1 MAWLKSEIKKQFLKE
16 SNSMYMNNSRYIAS
30 LLETNKVFNINSNN
44 TKIGE
49 FYFIFYNLNS
59 KLSKMEQIIPC
70 IYLGEIDT
78 IEGKKSLCFSFN
90 FLPVAIRTIFI
101 DKILEKYDKN
111 LIKNNL
117 LEKNINDEK
126 NYKELN
132 FNYMYKALK
141 SIGFEY
147 AIREILTDKIN
158 KIFKISTKDLVKF
171 ITMNTYLF
179 TNVPEDKLAQI
190 WVNKLKDKDER
201 EKEFLKKLIGD
212 FEKMTSEI
220 QKSIVEQQQNISN
233 NIDYIKNLKYK

>member
-111 LIKNNL
+111 LIKSNL

-190 WVNKLKDKDER
+190 WVSKLKDKDER

>member
-16 SNSMYMNNSRYIAS
+16 SNAMYMNNSRYIAS
-30 LLETNKVFNINSNN
+30 LLDTNKVLNINSKN
-44 TKIGE
+44 TKKGE
-49 FYFIFYNLNS
+49 FYFILYNLAG
-59 KLSKMEQIIPC
+59 KISKMEQIIPC

-78 IEGKKSLCFSFN
+78 LEGKKSLCFSFN

-101 DKILEKYDKN
+101 DKLLEKYDKN
-111 LIKNNL
+111 IIKTNL
-117 LEKNINDEK
+117 LETSISNEK
-126 NYKELN
+126 NYSDLD
-132 FNYMYKALK
+132 FNYIYKALK
-141 SIGFEY
+141 TIGFEY
-147 AIREILTDKIN
+147 AVREILTDKIN

-190 WVNKLKDKDER
+190 WVSKLKDKDER
-201 EKEFLKKLIGD
+201 EKEFLKKLICD

-220 QKSIVEQQQNISN
+220 QKSISEQKENISN